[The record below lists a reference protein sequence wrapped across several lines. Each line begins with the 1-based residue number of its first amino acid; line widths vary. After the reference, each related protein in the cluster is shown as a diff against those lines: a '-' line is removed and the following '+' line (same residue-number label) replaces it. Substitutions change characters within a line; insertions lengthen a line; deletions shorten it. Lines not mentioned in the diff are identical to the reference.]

1 MNRNQ
6 IIIALG
12 SNENAE
18 QNVFLASNA
27 LDVLLPD
34 IYWAESEFTTPEDC
48 CNSALFL
55 NRVGIAYT
63 YMNIEELTKHF
74 KLIEVSL
81 GRTPEYSREG
91 IIPIDIDLLQWND
104 QILKSEDLKRSYI
117 IKGIQKARCL
127 LE

>member
-27 LDVLLPD
+27 LEVLLPD
-34 IYWAESEFTTPEDC
+34 VYWAEPEFTTPEDC
-48 CNSALFL
+48 CNSALFF
-55 NRVGIAYT
+55 NRVGIAFT

-81 GRTPEYSREG
+81 GRTPERSREG
-91 IIPIDIDLLQWND
+91 FIPIDIDLLKWNET
-104 QILKSEDLKRSYI
+104 ILKPNDLKRDYVL
-117 IKGIQKARCL
+117 KGIKQIRNL
-127 LE
+127 SE